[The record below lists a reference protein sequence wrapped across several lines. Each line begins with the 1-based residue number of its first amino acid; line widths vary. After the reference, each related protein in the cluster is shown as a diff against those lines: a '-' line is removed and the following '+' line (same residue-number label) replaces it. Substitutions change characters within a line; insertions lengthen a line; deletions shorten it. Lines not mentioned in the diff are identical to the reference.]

1 MLKRLPSVIMVL
13 GLTLMAAIPV
23 AADVTSEPGDIIG
36 PFDYSTGQLKGVPFP
51 AMDDLDRSD
60 LVVFTGEVTPFAKP
74 ADICADE
81 RARGQGQYIAGAIY
95 PGAIYWVYQD
105 TETVCASPYTFQ
117 VVSAHFYAVSSGVE
131 GKCALRAE
139 VWSVDDTD
147 PACPVPDAVVW
158 TGPTRDYS
166 VPAGEQGLLLEI
178 PLSASPY
185 DYACVDGPYFIA
197 AVCVSQDAG
206 VELGPWASDYVTP
219 PYFCT
224 WYWNVPTGQ
233 PTDWS
238 EDWYDP
244 DEGDCLDLNLF
255 SDGRASGENDC
266 HQPGVCRWDWMHCV
280 GETHTYY
287 SFYLPSSSGTRDYIW
302 QQWIAAAPC
311 TVWQVD
317 QYMGGVASGDPGLR
331 ISIYDDNNGFPG
343 SEIAYEEFTTAQIP
357 AGGFV
362 SATFPAFA
370 PVVIPV
376 GRYYVFMGCASRAG
390 DGDTV
395 YVGVDDAPMCPLTP
409 TCFTGFR
416 DPLGNNVLACDYYG
430 PGLEFELFCELY
442 TCCVGPPPI
451 CDPSPDN
458 WFTHAHDY
466 GRTSRSTIAVGDP
479 CNINLAWKA
488 NTTRGEIQ
496 FTNVSV
502 YGGKVY
508 ASDNEALHCFDLATG
523 ALEWTYGPGVPTTGT
538 SMRGN
543 PTISGGY
550 VYSGGG
556 FHSFFCLDTLGILK
570 WSRHFDSHGGG
581 VTDQLC
587 GYQRFGVSL
596 VVTIGDDEV
605 IIFGDQGSCLWALNT
620 ADGTNYAGWPT
631 NPVTLPWGD
640 EVFHSP
646 AYDGGNNLYV
656 ATLYGWIY
664 QVDLATG
671 NMNWQ
676 FEAPHD
682 GHFYSGCSY
691 DVNEDM
697 VYSASRG
704 NTPMRFK
711 IDAHGNPVWMHE
723 QGNVLYSPPTI
734 GDRYVYI
741 AQDYPNTGLLIVNK
755 ETGVEEYN
763 FNADGVGMVT
773 NPVALTCEGYLFA
786 GDREGRWHLLDA
798 RTLTRVWSRQF
809 DDYVWG
815 TALAYHELE
824 DRNFAVMSIWSDI
837 CTGHEHGGIFCW
849 ELDGSPRPMMEQ
861 LAFDAQVNVP
871 LGSTMAYDEVVPDVF
886 MNRSYCADL
895 TILSATP
902 GDYPPS
908 TAASMTPK
916 ITKVSRANAKAAEKT
931 VDGMVTADYL
941 SFFDEEGNLTKRGLM
956 AGKASLPAGPVDFE
970 AAVDR
975 HRSKARFEKSKK
987 RATSLAAA
995 AAILRTQNVRPEGG
1009 STFPAT
1015 YGNLNAGGFMF
1026 DYDGTGL
1033 ERRVDHEY
1041 IEWTHDDPDFFPEDN
1056 SGTCHQRV
1064 YGHALPYLDIAYVG
1078 GCPFEWYEDMRFGCW
1093 DYDCHEE
1100 QVSTFGAF
1108 GDGSGYGLDWR
1119 DGINDA
1125 PIYDAGFFILQEG
1138 GDYFQADFYDWEHRF
1153 LADPAPI
1160 SGACGFDLAWDVP
1173 FGRSM
1178 VLDCPEGGPNWPELN
1193 VDYIDLLGEY
1203 TITSFIDTV
1212 ESESDAIGIKVYQLE
1227 IGFHDFGSGYGDLK
1241 LYHYK
1246 VKNRDDVPKEDL
1258 IAGMF
1263 FDWDVGDA
1271 TSNAA
1276 ALVPEVGGV
1285 AVWDSVD
1292 PSVAFGHLVMPGYMS
1307 TDNSCEVT
1315 GVDFYALWGI
1325 VNHYNIYATTCIPCC
1340 LNPSHAGTPQEQ
1352 SVVVDCFTSYW
1363 PGSGHDPNPGNDGD
1377 RASMFAWPQF
1387 NLGEEGE
1394 AHLYAALI
1402 GVDATPNERAAI
1414 NDEIRGMAYRANKI
1428 SGFARGDVNDDGCI
1442 DASDLA
1448 YLYAWLNGAQI
1459 PIFPYE
1465 DFESTCGGNGD
1476 VNLSGITDVAD
1487 VFYLLDYLMR
1497 TGPAPRGAWRFGIMP

>member
-1 MLKRLPSVIMVL
+1 
-13 GLTLMAAIPV
+13 MAAIPV

-36 PFDYSTGQLKGVPFP
+36 PFDFSTGQLKGVPFLT
-51 AMDDLDRSD
+51 MGDLDRSD
-60 LVVFTGEVTPFAKP
+60 LVTFTGEVIPFGKP

-95 PGAIYWVYQD
+95 PGVIYWAYQD
-105 TETVCASPYTFQ
+105 METVCASPYTFQ
-117 VVSAHFYAVSSGVE
+117 VVKAYFYAVSSGAA
-131 GKCALRAE
+131 GATALRAE
-139 VWSVDDTD
+139 IWSVDDAD
-147 PACPVPDAVVW
+147 PACPVPDVVIW
-158 TGPTRDYS
+158 TGPTMNYS
-166 VPAGEQGLLLEI
+166 IPAGEQGLLFEI
-178 PLSASPY
+178 PLATGPY

-197 AVCVSQDAG
+197 VVCVSQEAG

-238 EDWYDP
+238 EYWYDP
-244 DEGDCLDLNLF
+244 NDGDCLDLNLF

-266 HQPGVCRWDWMHCV
+266 HQPGFCYWDWKHCV
-280 GETHTYY
+280 WETMSYY
-287 SFYLPSSSGTRDYIW
+287 SFAMPSVTGTRDYIW
-302 QQWIAAAPC
+302 QQWEAAAPC
-311 TVWQVD
+311 TVWQVN
-317 QYMGGVASGDPGLR
+317 QYVGGVVAGDPGLR
-331 ISIYDDNNGFPG
+331 ISIYDDNNGVPG
-343 SEIAYEEFTTAQIP
+343 SKIAYEEFTTAQIP

-362 SATFPAFA
+362 SATFPDFA
-370 PVVIPV
+370 PVIVPP
-376 GRYYVFMGCASRAG
+376 GYYYVFIDRASWAG
-390 DGDTV
+390 DGDTL
-395 YVGVDDAPMCPLTP
+395 GIGLDDAANCPLDP

-416 DPLGNNVLACDYYG
+416 DNTGADMYVCDVYD

-442 TCCVGPPPI
+442 MCCVGPPPI
-451 CDPSPDN
+451 CDPSPDT

-466 GRTSRSTIAVGDP
+466 GRTSRSTMEIGEP
-479 CNINLAWKA
+479 CNIELVWKA
-488 NTTRGEIQ
+488 NTAVADMS
-496 FTNVSV
+496 FNNVSV
-502 YGGKVY
+502 FGGKVY
-508 ASDNEALHCFDLATG
+508 ACDNAALNCFDLATG
-523 ALEWTYGPGVPTTGT
+523 NLEWAYSPGSPKTDG

-543 PTISGGY
+543 PTVSGGY

-556 FHSFFCLDTLGILK
+556 HGDVHSFYCVDTMGIER
-570 WSRHFDSHGGG
+570 WYRGYDSHGGSSG
-581 VTDQLC
+581 DKIC
-587 GYQRFGVSL
+587 GDQRFGVSV
-596 VVTIGDDEV
+596 VVTIAGDEV
-605 IIFGDQGSCLWALNT
+605 VIFGDEEGCLWALNT
-620 ADGTNYAGWPT
+620 ADGSNYSGWAT
-631 NPVTLPWGD
+631 NPVTFPDGGAI
-640 EVFHSP
+640 FHSP
-646 AYDGGNNLYV
+646 AYDGGGNLYV
-656 ATLYGWIY
+656 ATIGGCIY
-664 QVDLATG
+664 QVDVATG
-671 NMNWQ
+671 NINWQ
-676 FEAPHD
+676 FDEPD
-682 GHFYSGCSY
+682 GDAFYCGCSY
-691 DVNEDM
+691 DGHERM
-697 VYSASRG
+697 IYAASWG
-704 NTPMRFK
+704 DTPMRFK
-711 IDAHGNPVWMHE
+711 IDAGGNPVWMYE

-741 AQDYPNTGLLIVNK
+741 AQDYPNTGILIVNK

-773 NPVALTCEGYLFA
+773 NPVTLTCEGYLFA
-786 GDREGRWHLLDA
+786 GDRAGRWHLLDA
-798 RTLTRVWSRQF
+798 RTLTREWSRQF

-815 TALAYHELE
+815 TALAYHEWE
-824 DRNFAVMSIWSDI
+824 DKNFAVMSIWSDI
-837 CTGHEHGGIFCW
+837 CTGHEYGGIFCW

-861 LAFDAQVNVP
+861 LVFDAQVSVP
-871 LGSTMAYDEVVPDVF
+871 LGSTMVYNEVVPDVF

-908 TAASMTPK
+908 MAAPMTPR
-916 ITKVSRANAKAAEKT
+916 ITKVSRANAEAAEKT
-931 VDGMVTADYL
+931 VERLLAPDYL

-975 HRSKARFEKSKK
+975 HKKARFERSKK
-987 RATSLAAA
+987 RATDLAAA
-995 AAILRTQNVRPEGG
+995 AAIQRTQNVRNENGDP
-1009 STFPAT
+1009 FPAT
-1015 YGNLNAGGFMF
+1015 YADGKSGGFMF

-1033 ERRVDHEY
+1033 ERMVDHEY

-1056 SGTCHQRV
+1056 SGACHQRE

-1093 DYDCHEE
+1093 DYDCHLE

-1108 GDGSGYGLDWR
+1108 GDGTGYGLDWR
-1119 DGINDA
+1119 DGINNH

-1138 GDYFQADFYDWEHRF
+1138 GTYFQADFYDREHRF
-1153 LADPAPI
+1153 LPDPAPV
-1160 SGACGFDLAWDVP
+1160 SGVCGFDFGWDVL

-1178 VLDCPEGGPNWPELN
+1178 VLDCPQGGPNWPEFG

-1246 VKNRDDVPKEDL
+1246 VENRDDVPKEDL

-1263 FDWDVGDA
+1263 FDWDIGDA

-1285 AVWDSVD
+1285 AVWDSSG
-1292 PSVAFGHLVMPGYMS
+1292 PTVAFGHLVLPSYS
-1307 TDNSCEVT
+1307 SLNSSCQVDGAQYWTLWAKVVLPCIIPPQRCEYLFC
-1315 GVDFYALWGI
+1315 DSDEAFI
-1325 VNHYNIYATTCIPCC
+1325 I
-1340 LNPSHAGTPQEQ
+1340 
-1352 SVVVDCFTSYW
+1352 DCFSTYFR
-1363 PGSGHDPNPGNDGD
+1363 GAGHDPNPSNIGD
-1377 RASMFAWPQF
+1377 RASLFAWPQF
-1387 NLGEEGE
+1387 HLGPEGE

-1402 GVDATPNERAAI
+1402 GVDATT
-1414 NDEIRGMAYRANKI
+1414 NDKNDIRNGIRDIAYRANKI
-1428 SGFARGDVNDDGCI
+1428 AGFARGDVNDDGCI

-1448 YLYAWLNGAQI
+1448 YLYAWLAGAVI

-1476 VNLSGITDVAD
+1476 VNLSGITDMAD
-1487 VFYLLDYLMR
+1487 LAYLFDYLMG
-1497 TGPAPRGAWRFGIMP
+1497 TGPPPLGAWRFSIMP